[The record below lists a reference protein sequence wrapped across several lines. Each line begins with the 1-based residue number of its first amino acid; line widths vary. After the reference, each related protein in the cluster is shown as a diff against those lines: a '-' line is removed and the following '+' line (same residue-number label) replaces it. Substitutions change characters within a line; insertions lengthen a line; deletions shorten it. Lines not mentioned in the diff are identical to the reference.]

1 MYYEIIGG
9 SLIKFVCGLLLVG
22 LLIFLPAGTVAYPC
36 GWLLIGLLF
45 VPMLIAGFVM
55 LAKSPE
61 FLKKRLDAKE
71 KQATQKGVLA
81 FSGLMFIGG
90 FVVAGLDF
98 RFGWSTMPTWVVI
111 TASVLFLVAYALYAD
126 VMRENAYL
134 SRTIKVEEG
143 QTVVDT
149 GLYGIVRHPMYAVTI
164 LLFLMIPL
172 VLGSWYAL
180 IVFAVYPVVIS
191 VRLKDEE
198 DLLTKEL
205 PGYAAY
211 KQKVKY
217 RIIPFVW

>member
-1 MYYEIIGG
+1 MKL
-9 SLIKFVCGLLLVG
+9 LINALTKFFCGLLLVG
-22 LLIFLPAGTVAYPC
+22 LLLFLPAGTFCYPY
-36 GWLLIGLLF
+36 GWLFVGLLF
-45 VPMLIAGFVM
+45 VPMLAAGVIMFF
-55 LAKSPE
+55 KSPD
-61 FLKKRLDAKE
+61 FLAKRLDAKE

-81 FSGLMFIGG
+81 FSGLMFISG

-98 RFGWSTMPTWVVI
+98 RFGWSEVPGWVVI
-111 TASVLFLVAYALYAD
+111 IASVLFLVAYILYAE

-134 SRTIKVEEG
+134 SRTVKVEQG

-172 VLGSWYAL
+172 ILGSWYAL
-180 IVFAVYPVVIS
+180 IAFAFYPAIII

-198 DLLTKEL
+198 ELLSREL
-205 PGYAAY
+205 PGYCAY

>member
-1 MYYEIIGG
+1 MKL
-9 SLIKFVCGLLLVG
+9 LIDALAKFTCGLLMVG
-22 LLIFLPAGTVAYPC
+22 LLIFLPAGTLCYTY

-55 LAKSPE
+55 LFKAPA
-61 FLKKRLDAKE
+61 FLEKRLDAKE

-81 FSGLMFIGG
+81 FSGLMFIAG

-98 RFGWSTMPTWVVI
+98 RFGWSQMPDWVVVA
-111 TASVLFLVAYALYAD
+111 ASALFLLAYVLYAE

-149 GLYGIVRHPMYAVTI
+149 GMYGVVRHPMYAVTI
-164 LLFLMIPL
+164 LLFSMIPL

-180 IVFAVYPVVIS
+180 IAFAFYPAIII

-198 DLLTKEL
+198 ELLTKEL
-205 PGYAAY
+205 PGYAEY

-217 RIIPFVW
+217 RIIPSIW